1 MQAHMEP
8 ERLSGENNPPI
19 FLELEREKEETISGL
34 TFLKTGRRALGSHL
48 GP

>member
-8 ERLSGENNPPI
+8 ERLSGENNLLI
-19 FLELEREKEETISGL
+19 FLELERVKEEKISGL
-34 TFLKTGRRALGSHL
+34 TFLKTRRGALGSHL